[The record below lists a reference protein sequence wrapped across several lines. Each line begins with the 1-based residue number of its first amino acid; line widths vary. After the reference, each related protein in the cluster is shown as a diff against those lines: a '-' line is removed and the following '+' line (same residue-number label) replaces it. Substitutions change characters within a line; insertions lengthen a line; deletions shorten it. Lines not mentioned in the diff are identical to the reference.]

1 MTYLLATSPG
11 FYTQGGVMTRISAGT
26 TIAVEDSEVS
36 SLINEHSGFVIL
48 RADVDPSSNAEENFA
63 VSTVQAQGEIPV
75 IEEADQLE
83 PILPISPVSFV
94 SLPRGASVT
103 EALVY
108 LQDLS
113 KLTPVP
119 LAVVKE
125 VSSLYPNNKKIS
137 GLVTQILEDSKVT
150 DIEETLLS

>member
-1 MTYLLATSPG
+1 MTYLLSTSPG
-11 FYTQGGVMTRISAGT
+11 FYTEAGVLVRISAGT

-36 SLINEHSGFVIL
+36 GLLNQHSGFVVL
-48 RADVDPSSNAEENFA
+48 RADAGPIFNIEESFA
-63 VSTVQAQGEIPV
+63 VSTTQAQGEVPAVEEEKLEAIRPIP
-75 IEEADQLE
+75 
-83 PILPISPVSFV
+83 PISFV
-94 SLPRGASVT
+94 DLPPGASAT

-125 VSSLYPNNKKIS
+125 VGLLYPTNKKVSSL
-137 GLVTQILEDSKVT
+137 VAQILASSKVT
-150 DIEETLLS
+150 DIEETLAT